1 MEKKLERKSQHKSEW
16 DKVILKTENIE
27 GSWSGSRGYSYW
39 WSRSSS
45 WRRSWRR
52 SCSRG
57 KIK

>member
-1 MEKKLERKSQHKSEW
+1 MKM
-16 DKVILKTENIE
+16 ILKTENIE

-52 SCSRG
+52 SCSRV
-57 KIK
+57 K